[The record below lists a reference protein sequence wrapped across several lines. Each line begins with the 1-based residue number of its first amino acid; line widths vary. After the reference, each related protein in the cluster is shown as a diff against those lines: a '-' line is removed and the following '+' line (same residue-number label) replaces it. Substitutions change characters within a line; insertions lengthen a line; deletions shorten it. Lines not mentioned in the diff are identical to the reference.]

1 MNRSALDIDL
11 VQKFFK
17 VVVDPVIQLIFA
29 AAVLYF
35 VYGVFTYIR
44 RSDDSSERING
55 ANHIL
60 WSSVGL
66 FIMISVWGIIAILE
80 KTVGVR

>member
-55 ANHIL
+55 AKHIL